1 MRKLPMYRYRIIA
14 FLTAF
19 SMTASLCSCSLRS
32 KSSSSECSQCETTAP
47 TEPTTEKATEKAT
60 DPTVF
65 DFLKDIPEEYKDVAK
80 IKDLE
85 NLKEVRSHVS
95 DLFAHL
101 QEPDNEAAIEK
112 DIELL
117 LDDYDKLYEICTNKM
132 VTYYLDWNNDK
143 LEGEYDDADED
154 LGIADSLLEF
164 AFGFGCQS
172 KEYGYLF
179 EELYSADDDEDIDFE
194 GDPDYGLIR
203 YEINSRVDTARN
215 DDLLDEYYDIRDNTE
230 LSTDDIERRCAEIY
244 LDILQDYDADTIY
257 DKYYRD
263 YTGEEILE
271 LSQTIREKLVPL
283 DDEVWNAHLNEYDKL
298 KEHKYYEFDNPF
310 IIIQEKAPK
319 LSKSIANA
327 ANTLIEEKLYYIV
340 DDDNSYNLS
349 FMDFLP
355 ASKKAYIY
363 LNKANGELRTSVHEF
378 GHYYAST
385 YNDIPQFLATNN
397 IDIAEI
403 QSQGFEVLFM
413 QLYDDIYGDEAESYK
428 ISKLNNMICTLTS
441 SFIIGEFEYTVLKNK
456 DTYTPDDV
464 IKCWNDLGGD
474 YTNHN
479 FYDVNH
485 IYESP
490 GYYISYGVSALAAFD
505 IWQDCISDKDKA
517 VKKYEN
523 IAKISCNDKDYTFRL
538 ALKKA
543 GFNDVLNEEY
553 ITDLS
558 DKIMKYINEH
568 K

>member
-1 MRKLPMYRYRIIA
+1 MYRYRIIA

-230 LSTDDIERRCAEIY
+230 LSTDDIERR
-244 LDILQDYDADTIY
+244 
-257 DKYYRD
+257 
-263 YTGEEILE
+263 
-271 LSQTIREKLVPL
+271 
-283 DDEVWNAHLNEYDKL
+283 
-298 KEHKYYEFDNPF
+298 
-310 IIIQEKAPK
+310 
-319 LSKSIANA
+319 
-327 ANTLIEEKLYYIV
+327 
-340 DDDNSYNLS
+340 
-349 FMDFLP
+349 
-355 ASKKAYIY
+355 
-363 LNKANGELRTSVHEF
+363 
-378 GHYYAST
+378 
-385 YNDIPQFLATNN
+385 
-397 IDIAEI
+397 
-403 QSQGFEVLFM
+403 
-413 QLYDDIYGDEAESYK
+413 
-428 ISKLNNMICTLTS
+428 
-441 SFIIGEFEYTVLKNK
+441 
-456 DTYTPDDV
+456 
-464 IKCWNDLGGD
+464 
-474 YTNHN
+474 
-479 FYDVNH
+479 
-485 IYESP
+485 
-490 GYYISYGVSALAAFD
+490 
-505 IWQDCISDKDKA
+505 
-517 VKKYEN
+517 
-523 IAKISCNDKDYTFRL
+523 
-538 ALKKA
+538 
-543 GFNDVLNEEY
+543 
-553 ITDLS
+553 
-558 DKIMKYINEH
+558 
-568 K
+568 